1 MTINDIKRCVIEK
14 SYEFSFHAQQERL
27 EDDLDITD
35 IEVAIMNGEVLEDYP
50 DDPRGESCLLLGYV
64 GENPLH
70 IVAGWTRMKLSDKK
84 ALRII
89 TVYVPRPP
97 KWPTP
102 RERGGKGR

>member
-1 MTINDIKRCVIEK
+1 MTIHEIKQCLIEK

-35 IEVAIMNGEVLEDYP
+35 IEAAMMNGEVLEDYP

-64 GENPLH
+64 GEHPLH
-70 IVAGWTRMKLSDKK
+70 IVVGWARMKLRDKK

-89 TVYVPRPP
+89 TVYVPRSP
-97 KWPTP
+97 KWQTP
-102 RERGGKGR
+102 RRRGGRER

>member
-1 MTINDIKRCVIEK
+1 MTINDIKRCIIEK

-35 IEVAIMNGEVLEDYP
+35 IEAAIMNGEVLEDYP

-64 GENPLH
+64 KENPLH
-70 IVAGWTRMKLSDKK
+70 IVVGWARMKFSDKK

-97 KWPTP
+97 KWQTP
-102 RERGGKGR
+102 RTRGGRER